1 VSLWQQKL
9 YTAYIAMHIIHAAYI
24 GWAKKQGHC
33 VCPHLQNA
41 WTNLKVFWH
50 TTTSLFLN
58 TSIKSIRQSGT
69 NPRHLATKLTPGF
82 SLTKWSEVTR
92 VHCPCLLNNSK
103 ICIILAYF
111 NAVLFWKCLLS
122 LLSSVVLH
130 KVAPFVERQQLVF
143 RLVKQQ
149 QLSSSW
155 HGRPWSQ

>member
-1 VSLWQQKL
+1 MTITISFRPTLRSSYQSVYDSKS
-9 YTAYIAMHIIHAAYI
+9 YIQHILHIIHAAYI

-50 TTTSLFLN
+50 TTASLFLN

-82 SLTKWSEVTR
+82 SVTKWSEVTR

-103 ICIILAYF
+103 ICIIWHTSMPYCSEHVCCPYF
-111 NAVLFWKCLLS
+111 HQLFYTKWRHLLKDNNS
-122 LLSSVVLH
+122 FF
-130 KVAPFVERQQLVF
+130 A
-143 RLVKQQ
+143 
-149 QLSSSW
+149 
-155 HGRPWSQ
+155 